1 MNKTK
6 SKRKV
11 STTRLLLWRIQAV
24 VFLPVISILMIIGT
38 LAEYLSNAF
47 LVYRKWFFRVGRR
60 SMAKKSGVN
69 SEPSEKKESK
79 TALTGNL
86 A

>member
-6 SKRKV
+6 SQREV
-11 STTRLLLWRIQAV
+11 SATRLLLWRIQAV
-24 VFLPVISILMIIGT
+24 VLLPVAVILMIIAT

-47 LVYRKWFFRVGRR
+47 LAYRKWFFRVGRR
-60 SMAKKSGVN
+60 SMAKKSGAN